1 MNEHGLPPDELAS
14 AFLDDMLAEAD
25 ADAVRADPNLAAR
38 AEELRRTT
46 EAVGAPADPP
56 AGAADAAVAAALADY
71 EARRVTRLDTAQQR
85 RTRSFR
91 LITAVAATVAVGFV
105 VATAI
110 GLFAERTQDDGDAT
124 AAPAAAPEPAPADM
138 ASAAAEP
145 AAPPPAPA
153 AEPPAAAVFAASPPA
168 TTLPSPDIAMSDG
181 GEAAV
186 AQPGAALEEAQAAA
200 DLARATVAG
209 NEAAVAQAEAALAD
223 AQAEARSRRCAGR
236 SRRRAGRCNRVHR
249 TSRGCAAAC
258 ARARSP
264 HRPTTRWRTCRPWTT
279 PATAWTTRTA
289 TWRLRRHLGGCPD
302 RPVARI
308 LRRRDCRRHHR
319 TANHRRRDTHPH
331 RSHPRRANSGPRRH
345 HLRGDRTGRP
355 HRGNR
360 RSAAGWLRR
369 RGRRRHHRTANHR
382 AGTPILIVRT
392 PDGRTAALDATTC
405 AEIAPEEPPDTSGD
419 GTGDAAGPPVDSP
432 PEHHLRPR
440 ATRPIPLTRSC
451 WSARGSPPPRL
462 PARGQAGTER

>member
-14 AFLDDMLAEAD
+14 AFLDDTLAEAE

-105 VATAI
+105 VATAL
-110 GLFAERTQDDGDAT
+110 GLFAERTQDDVDAT
-124 AAPAAAPEPAPADM
+124 AASAPAPAPPPAAMAEAAAEPPAPAPAPEPAPPQAD
-138 ASAAAEP
+138 SAAAAEFEP
-145 AAPPPAPA
+145 L
-153 AEPPAAAVFAASPPA
+153 PPA
-168 TTLPSPDIAMSDG
+168 TILPSPGVAMSDG

-200 DLARATVAG
+200 EAARA
-209 NEAAVAQAEAALAD
+209 EATAAQAEATAARAAAAEAAEAPAAPAGATESTEQAAAAPPPAPEPEPPPADDAMEDMPAMDDSGDGMDEMGDMDDGMDGDDGPLAD
-223 AQAEARSRRCAGR
+223 AP
-236 SRRRAGRCNRVHR
+236 
-249 TSRGCAAAC
+249 TDPPPDGCAAAVGD
-258 ARARSP
+258 S
-264 HRPTTRWRTCRPWTT
+264 TIELQI
-279 PATAWTTRTA
+279 TA
-289 TWRLRRHLGGCPD
+289 
-302 RPVARI
+302 
-308 LRRRDCRRHHR
+308 
-319 TANHRRRDTHPH
+319 
-331 RSHPRRANSGPRRH
+331 
-345 HLRGDRTGRP
+345 
-355 HRGNR
+355 
-360 RSAAGWLRR
+360 
-369 RGRRRHHRTANHR
+369 
-382 AGTPILIVRT
+382 AGTPTLIIRT

-432 PEHHLRPR
+432 
-440 ATRPIPLTRSC
+440 T
-451 WSARGSPPPRL
+451 
-462 PARGQAGTER
+462 

>member
-14 AFLDDMLAEAD
+14 AFLDDMLAEAE

-105 VATAI
+105 VAAAI
-110 GLFAERTQDDGDAT
+110 GLFAEQTQDDGDAT
-124 AAPAAAPEPAPADM
+124 AAPAAAPEPAPEPPAADM

-153 AEPPAAAVFAASPPA
+153 AEPPAAAEFAASPPA

-186 AQPGAALEEAQAAA
+186 AQPGAALEEAQVAA

-209 NEAAVAQAEAALAD
+209 NEAAVAQAEAALTD
-223 AQAEARSRRCAGR
+223 AQAEAAAAQAEAAAAPAAPASTTESTEQAAAAPPPAPAPPTPPADGAMEDMPAMDDSGDDMDGDMDDSGDDMGDMDDSGDDMGDMGGDMDAADGTSADVPTDPSPESCAAEIADGTIELQITAAGTPILIVRTPDGR
-236 SRRRAGRCNRVHR
+236 TAALDATTCAKIAPDDPTEMTVDPPPD
-249 TSRGCAAAC
+249 GCAAAVGDG
-258 ARARSP
+258 
-264 HRPTTRWRTCRPWTT
+264 TIELQI
-279 PATAWTTRTA
+279 TA
-289 TWRLRRHLGGCPD
+289 
-302 RPVARI
+302 
-308 LRRRDCRRHHR
+308 
-319 TANHRRRDTHPH
+319 
-331 RSHPRRANSGPRRH
+331 
-345 HLRGDRTGRP
+345 
-355 HRGNR
+355 
-360 RSAAGWLRR
+360 
-369 RGRRRHHRTANHR
+369 

-419 GTGDAAGPPVDSP
+419 GTGDAAGPPLDSP
-432 PEHHLRPR
+432 
-440 ATRPIPLTRSC
+440 T
-451 WSARGSPPPRL
+451 
-462 PARGQAGTER
+462 

>member
-46 EAVGAPADPP
+46 EAVGAPVDPP

-138 ASAAAEP
+138 ASAAAES

-181 GEAAV
+181 GEGAV

-200 DLARATVAG
+200 DLARTTVAG

-223 AQAEARSRRCAGR
+223 AQAEAAAAQAEAAAAPAGATESTEQAAAAPPPAPAPEPPPADDAMEDMPAMDDSGDGMDDMDDTDGDMGDMDGDMGDSDGTSADVPTDPSPESCAAEIADGTIELQITAAGTPILIVRTPDGR
-236 SRRRAGRCNRVHR
+236 TAALDATTCAEIAPDDPTEV
-249 TSRGCAAAC
+249 TVDPPPDGCAAAVGDG
-258 ARARSP
+258 
-264 HRPTTRWRTCRPWTT
+264 TIELQI
-279 PATAWTTRTA
+279 TA
-289 TWRLRRHLGGCPD
+289 
-302 RPVARI
+302 
-308 LRRRDCRRHHR
+308 
-319 TANHRRRDTHPH
+319 
-331 RSHPRRANSGPRRH
+331 
-345 HLRGDRTGRP
+345 
-355 HRGNR
+355 
-360 RSAAGWLRR
+360 
-369 RGRRRHHRTANHR
+369 

-432 PEHHLRPR
+432 
-440 ATRPIPLTRSC
+440 T
-451 WSARGSPPPRL
+451 
-462 PARGQAGTER
+462 